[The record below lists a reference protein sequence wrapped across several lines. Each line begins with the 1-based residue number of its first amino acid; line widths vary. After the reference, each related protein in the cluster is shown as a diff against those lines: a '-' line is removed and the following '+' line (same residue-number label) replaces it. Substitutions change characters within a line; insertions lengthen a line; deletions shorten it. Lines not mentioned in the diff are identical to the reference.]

1 MPAAARS
8 SLLTDLH
15 LALVFMTRL
24 PLPPLG
30 TVEPGGLARAMRLF
44 PLVGLVVGAIGAAA
58 FALAYQILPAGI
70 AAIIAVAA
78 TIAVTGCLHEDGL
91 ADVADGFGG
100 GGDKPRKLEIMR
112 DSRIGTYGLVVVVLG
127 LLLRVGA
134 LAELHDSAAVAVTLI
149 AAHALSRAVI
159 PAVMLALPPARA
171 DGLGATAG
179 QPDAAVA
186 GIAATVA
193 LVIAAAIL
201 TPAAA
206 TAAVISAAAGA
217 ATVALLARRHIGGQT
232 GDVLGA
238 VEQVAQTAAILGVLA
253 VVS

>member
-1 MPAAARS
+1 MSAAARS
-8 SLLTDLH
+8 SLLADFH

-24 PLPPLG
+24 PLPPLT

-44 PLVGLVVGAIGAAA
+44 PLVGLIVGAIGAAA
-58 FALAYQILPAGI
+58 YALAHLVLPAHIAAVIAI
-70 AAIIAVAA
+70 AAIIAV
-78 TIAVTGCLHEDGL
+78 TGSLHEDGL

-100 GGDKPRKLEIMR
+100 GGDKARKLEIMR

-134 LAELHDSAAVAVTLI
+134 LADLNDSVAVAVTLI
-149 AAHALSRAVI
+149 AAHTLSRALI

-171 DGLGATAG
+171 DGLGAGAG
-179 QPDAAVA
+179 QPDPAVV
-186 GIAATVA
+186 GIAATLA
-193 LVIAAAIL
+193 LLIAAAIL

-206 TAAVISAAAGA
+206 AAAVAGATAGA
-217 ATVALLARRHIGGQT
+217 AAVALLARRHIGGQT

-238 VEQVAQTAAILGVLA
+238 VEQAAQTAAMLAVLA